1 MTPPLADVPLIH
13 HVFVDFENVHQLDF
27 SIMEKRPVHLTLLI
41 GAKQSR
47 MAVETVQQLLQYPD
61 NVHLIRLTSSGKDA
75 LDFALAYYV
84 GRAAVLDPGGWFHIV
99 SKDTGFDP
107 LVEHLRS
114 RHLKVRRHPDF
125 SALLTAISPASTR
138 PPKSPPAKA
147 ATAVS
152 PVAKFSP
159 VSLENSSALT
169 ESNILKA
176 LGHFLKN
183 PSSRPGKKTA
193 LLNHLRNYMGK
204 TTQEEDALRLMA
216 SLQALGHLSI
226 TETGK
231 VEYHFPAATSAEDV
245 PAPDHDALVPAT
257 PAPTAPLAAPA
268 EMTSFAEP
276 PMPADPP
283 ATANIPVEPFAL
295 S

>member
-1 MTPPLADVPLIH
+1 MTPPLADVPPVH

-47 MAVETVQQLLQYPD
+47 MAVETVQHLLQYPD

-114 RHLKVRRHPDF
+114 RHLKVRRHPGF

-138 PPKSPPAKA
+138 PPNSPPAKA
-147 ATAVS
+147 ATAAS
-152 PVAKFSP
+152 PVAKPSP
-159 VSLENSSALT
+159 VSPETSPALT
-169 ESNILKA
+169 ESDVSKA
-176 LGHFLKN
+176 LGHFVKN
-183 PSSRPGKKTA
+183 PSSRPGKKTT
-193 LLNHLRNYMGK
+193 LLNHLRSHMGK
-204 TTQEEDALRLMA
+204 PATEKDALRLMA
-216 SLQALGHLSI
+216 SLEALGHLSI
-226 TETGK
+226 TEKGK
-231 VEYHFPAATSAEDV
+231 VEYHLPAAPSAGGGPTLDPDA
-245 PAPDHDALVPAT
+245 PASAT
-257 PAPTAPLAAPA
+257 PAPADPPEEIAPLADL
-268 EMTSFAEP
+268 

-283 ATANIPVEPFAL
+283 ATEDNTVVPFAL
-295 S
+295 I